1 MTFRHEKE
9 GRKMTR
15 LLCGVAVVLVVALG
29 FAEFAEGAAGDNEHD
44 YAALCGALREAEAVR
59 GMAQDILREAAVCGG
74 ISDSEECDTTAWNGT
89 EGAVKGALKQ
99 TLLRLFPEAAEQVSL
114 ALKTLD
120 EEQGKGLGAPDIG
133 KKRAMMAA
141 RRALQLKEKARR
153 LATQARQEAE
163 AALWGNDGK
172 EPEGSD
178 AGKVLTAA
186 AAIAK
191 AGDNKARE
199 SGCGRATGSDL
210 FLSKDHA
217 GLTIAK
223 DTVYLCSLQQSQECQ
238 ASGLQTKMDLDQLE
252 GKGTTDED
260 GKKAVDNW
268 KKIRANCLANSHASR
283 TSGAA
288 IEDALRRVLQR
299 IAIDASGSDAAQTC
313 LGKTASAVN
322 YEKYIAKDSTTGTIK
337 NTTASGI
344 PWMAALRAAG
354 HSIDA
359 AQDAAMR
366 SEDAWHQA
374 WHETQLAAEAQKEQ
388 EDTAAENANKTNTD
402 NANDVTAPTSEAQ
415 GKHTHGKGNQPHEG
429 TRTGRAAG
437 QGTHLEKSN
446 EARERTMRPYT
457 NAGHALRACLVANML
472 AQ

>member
-9 GRKMTR
+9 GREMTR
-15 LLCGVAVVLVVALG
+15 LLCGVAVLLVVALG
-29 FAEFAEGAAGDNEHD
+29 FVRFAEGAAGDNEHD
-44 YAALCGALREAEAVR
+44 YAALCAALREAEAVR
-59 GMAQDILREAAVCGG
+59 GMAQDILREKAVCGG

-99 TLLRLFPEAAEQVSL
+99 TLLRLFPEPEDRVTL
-114 ALKTLD
+114 ALTTLD
-120 EEQGKGLGAPDIG
+120 EEQGKGLGATEIG

-141 RRALQLKEKARR
+141 RRALQLRESARR
-153 LATQARQEAE
+153 LATKARQDAE
-163 AALWGNDGK
+163 AALWGKGRK
-172 EPEGSD
+172 EPKGSD
-178 AGKVLTAA
+178 EDKVLTAA

-191 AGDNKARE
+191 AGDNKAGE
-199 SGCGRATGSDL
+199 GGCGGSASSDL

-217 GLTIAK
+217 GLSIAK
-223 DTVYLCSLQQSQECQ
+223 DVVYLCSLGNAQECQ
-238 ASGLQTKMDLDQLE
+238 ASDLQTKMDLDQLAA
-252 GKGTTDED
+252 KGATTDD

-288 IEDALRRVLQR
+288 IEDALRRFLQR
-299 IAIDASGSDAAQTC
+299 IAVDASGKAAAQTC

-322 YEKYIAKDSTTGTIK
+322 YEKYIAKDSTTKTIK
-337 NTTASGI
+337 NTATGGI

-359 AQDAAMR
+359 AHDAAMR

-388 EDTAAENANKTNTD
+388 EDTAAEHANKTNTD

-415 GKHTHGKGNQPHEG
+415 GKQTHGKGNQPHEG